1 MALRLVSANTTRLDI
16 GDDGDWIE
24 VKEDLSRRDFNRIIS
39 TLPVNRDGLNTDEID
54 LDTATSF
61 AEALF
66 DVFVEDWSVTDS
78 DSNKV
83 KANVANYQLLD
94 RASSQLIDAQL
105 SEYFNGVIA
114 VSDED
119 AQKSEESGV

>member
-39 TLPVNRDGLNTDEID
+39 TLPVNREGLNTDEID

-66 DVFVEDWSVTDS
+66 DVFVEDWSVTDG

-94 RASSQLIDAQL
+94 RASSQLIDSQL
-105 SEYFNGVIA
+105 SDYFNGVIA